1 MSCDISTYCTALV
14 EFAAHSDL
22 AVELG
27 DHPAARKAD
36 DERDKSLKWCR
47 SGPRSEP
54 IADESKSKGQR
65 HRSRSCTIADST
77 HIDPQYVWGDE
88 GPVND

>member
-1 MSCDISTYCTALV
+1 MSCDITTYCTAIV

-27 DHPAARKAD
+27 DHPAAREAD
-36 DERDKSLKWCR
+36 DERDKSLKRCR
-47 SGPRSEP
+47 SGPT
-54 IADESKSKGQR
+54 ADESNSKGQR

-77 HIDPQYVWGDE
+77 HTDPQYVWGDE

>member
-1 MSCDISTYCTALV
+1 MSCDISTYCTAIV

-22 AVELG
+22 AIELG
-27 DHPAARKAD
+27 DHPAAREAD
-36 DERDKSLKWCR
+36 DECNESLKRCR
-47 SGPRSEP
+47 SGPTV
-54 IADESKSKGQR
+54 DKSKSEGQR

-77 HIDPQYVWGDE
+77 HTDPQYVWGDE